1 MRSAKPLDY
10 DEKQWS
16 MAWSRASL
24 LRFTQFFAR
33 LFLATSLSRL
43 SDIYSD
49 VMERSPSGAAATVS
63 EFVDI
68 CTRTFLY
75 KGAVRN
81 V

>member
-1 MRSAKPLDY
+1 MMSVKTLDS

-16 MAWSRASL
+16 MAWYRASL
-24 LRFTQFFAR
+24 LRSTHFFPR
-33 LFLATSLSRL
+33 LFLAASLSRL

-68 CTRTFLY
+68 CTRTFLL